1 MPYVRENQYKDKIFP
16 KQFNEQ
22 FKYNF
27 HKYVFKD
34 PDSEKILIILLIY
47 LVVISLNF
55 FSGEKIFKIKK
66 PAQFT
71 LYILCSLIP
80 AILWFWLM
88 PYTRYGGYAYN
99 LA

>member
-16 KQFNEQ
+16 KQFNEK

-55 FSGEKIFKIKK
+55 FSEEK
-66 PAQFT
+66 
-71 LYILCSLIP
+71 
-80 AILWFWLM
+80 
-88 PYTRYGGYAYN
+88 N
-99 LA
+99 LK